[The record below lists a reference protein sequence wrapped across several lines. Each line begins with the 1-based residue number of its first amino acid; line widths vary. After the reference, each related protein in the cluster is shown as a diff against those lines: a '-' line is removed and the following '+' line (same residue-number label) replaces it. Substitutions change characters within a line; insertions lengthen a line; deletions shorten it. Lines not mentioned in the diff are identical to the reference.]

1 MSQPRFLPL
10 LGQRKFA
17 PLFWTQFLG
26 GFNDNLFKQAMNLLI
41 VFRLATSGGAD
52 PAMLTALGGAT
63 FVGPFILLSG
73 LAGRMADRFDKALLA
88 RRLKLMELSLMVLAA
103 ISLITGS
110 IPFLFGVLF
119 LLGCQAALFGPVK
132 YSLLP
137 AHLND
142 DELVAGNALVEGAT
156 FMAILIGSIAGGLLI
171 GTGQGPHIVAGA
183 VIVVGVLGYVT
194 SRQIPPAPPVVQGPE
209 LSWNL
214 VRDTR
219 DLIREAKG
227 QRGLW
232 LCILGISW
240 FWTVG
245 ASVLA
250 LVTPLTRDLLGGGE
264 AVASAFL
271 AVFSIGIAVGSLA
284 CARYLKGEITPRPVP
299 FAGLAMTAVLLAF
312 AIVVASLPQATAT
325 GQAAWAVLTTP
336 GALLLMGTLFA
347 LSVVSGFYAVPLY
360 AILQHDAPE
369 AAKARMIGANNVVN
383 SLMMVAGAVVLGIL
397 TSVLKAP
404 PALVLAILAGL
415 NFIAAVIAVRLLSR
429 IFVKSVVRT
438 ILSALYRVD
447 VQGIENVAAAG
458 ERQVIVANH
467 LSLLDGL
474 VMAAFLPGDPVF
486 AVDTRISRQWWVK
499 PILWLVDFAPIDPGN
514 PMAMKML
521 VRQVEAGRPV
531 VIFPEG
537 RLTVTGSLMKVYDG
551 PGMIADKTGAD
562 LIPVRLDGLQ
572 HTLFT
577 RLKGRVAQQVLP
589 KVRMSVLPPRKLAL
603 NPLIKGRD
611 RRRAA
616 GRELYDVLSDAIFA
630 TTDISKTLM
639 RSLIEASRLNG
650 RSFPI
655 VEDVNFEPV
664 SYGKLLTGA
673 FVLGRRLARVT
684 TEGEVVGVLL
694 PNSAGALVGFF
705 ALQAY
710 HRVPAMLN
718 PTVGAAG
725 VEAACRTAGI
735 KTILCARQFV
745 AKAKLEPLLEQLSQ
759 HVTVIYLDDLKQM
772 LGLGAKLRGVMA
784 SFMPDFAYQDRNPD
798 HPAVVLFT
806 SGSEGS
812 PKGVVLSHRN
822 IQANRH
828 QVGARIAF
836 NRSDVCFNAL
846 PMFHSF
852 GLTVGT
858 LLPVLAGVRTFL
870 YPSPLHYRIVP
881 ELVYQTNATVM
892 FGTDTFLRG
901 YARMANPYDFH
912 AVRLIGA
919 GAERVSDETRKIW
932 SERFGVRILEGY
944 GATETAPV
952 IAFNTPM
959 HAKVGTVGRFM
970 PGISHR
976 LEPVPGI
983 ADGGR
988 LLVKGPN
995 VMLGYFRSEN
1005 PGVLDAPA
1013 EGWYDTGDIV
1023 EVDDDGFVAIRG
1035 RAKRFA
1041 KIAGEM
1047 VSLAAVEEAAFRFAP
1062 EARHAAISRPDVRK
1076 GEQVVLLT
1084 EAADLTRQ
1092 RWVELAGAAGLPEIM
1107 IPRVIIHVSALP
1119 VLGTGKTDYAAITR
1133 MVENNELAAEVA

>member
-1 MSQPRFLPL
+1 MLRH
-10 LGQRKFA
+10 RKFA

-26 GFNDNLFKQAMNLLI
+26 GFNDNVFKQAMNLLI
-41 VFRLATSGGAD
+41 VFRLTTSGGAD

-63 FVGPFILLSG
+63 FVAPFILLSG
-73 LAGRMADRFDKALLA
+73 LAGRLADRFDKAVVA
-88 RRLKLMELSLMVLAA
+88 RRLKLAELGLMVLAA
-103 ISLITGS
+103 FSLVSGS

-137 AHLND
+137 AHLRD

-156 FMAILIGSIAGGLLI
+156 FLAILIGSIAGGLLI
-171 GTGQGPHIVAGA
+171 GSEYGPQVVAGA
-183 VIVVGVLGYVT
+183 VIAVGVLGYGT
-194 SRQIPPAPPVVQGPE
+194 ARQIPPAPPVVQGPP

-214 VRDTR
+214 LQDTR
-219 DLIREAKG
+219 DLLDDAKS

-250 LVTPLTRDLLGGGE
+250 LVTPLTRDVLGGDE

-284 CARYLKGEITPRPVP
+284 CARHLKGEITARPVP
-299 FAGLAMTAVLLAF
+299 FAGLAMTAVLLVL
-312 AIVVASLPQATAT
+312 AIVVAALPPATIT
-325 GQAAWAVLTTP
+325 GQSAWAVLTAP
-336 GALLLMGTLFA
+336 RALLLISTLFV

-369 AAKARMIGANNVVN
+369 SAKARMIGANNVIN
-383 SLMMVAGAVVLGIL
+383 SLMMVAGAVVLGVL
-397 TSVLKAP
+397 TTVLKTP
-404 PALVLAILAGL
+404 PALVLAIMAGL
-415 NFIAAVIAVRLLSR
+415 NLIAAVIAIRLLSR
-429 IFVKSVVRT
+429 VFLKSVVRA
-438 ILSALYRVD
+438 ILTALYRVE
-447 VQGIENVAAAG
+447 VRGIENVAAAG
-458 ERQVIVANH
+458 ERRVIVANH

-474 VMAAFLPGDPVF
+474 VVAAFLPGNPIF
-486 AVDTRISRQWWVK
+486 AVDTRISQRWWVK
-499 PILWLVDFAPIDPGN
+499 PILWLVDFAPIDPTN
-514 PMAMKML
+514 PMAMKSL

-572 HTLFT
+572 HTFFT
-577 RLKGRVAQQVLP
+577 RLKGRVARKALP
-589 KVRMSVLPPRKLAL
+589 KVRMSVLPPRQLAL
-603 NPLIKGRD
+603 SPSLKGRD

-639 RSLIEASRLNG
+639 RSLIEATRLNG
-650 RSFPI
+650 RGFPI
-655 VEDVNFEPV
+655 VEDINFEPV
-664 SYGKLLTGA
+664 TYGKLLTGA
-673 FVLGRRLARVT
+673 FVLGRRLTQVT

-694 PNSAGALVGFF
+694 PNSAGALVGFL
-705 ALQAY
+705 ALHAY

-718 PTVGAAG
+718 PTAGAAG
-725 VEAACRTAGI
+725 IEAACRTAGI
-735 KTILCARQFV
+735 KTVLCARQFV
-745 AKAKLEPLLEQLSQ
+745 AKAKLEPVLEQLSQ
-759 HVTVIYLDDLKQM
+759 RVTVVYLDDLRQTIS
-772 LGLGAKLRGVMA
+772 LSAKLRGLLA
-784 SFMPDFAYQDRNPD
+784 SFTPGLAYRDCNPD
-798 HPAVVLFT
+798 SPAVVLFT

-932 SERFGVRILEGY
+932 SDRFGVRILEGY

-952 IAFNTPM
+952 ISFNTPM
-959 HAKVGTVGRFM
+959 HAKAGTVGRFM
-970 PGISHR
+970 PGISYR

-983 ADGGR
+983 AEGGR
-988 LLVKGPN
+988 LIVRGPN
-995 VMLGYFRSEN
+995 VMLGYFRAAN
-1005 PGVLDAPA
+1005 PGILDAPA

-1023 EVDDDGFVAIRG
+1023 TVDDDGFVAIRG

-1047 VSLAAVEEAAFRFAP
+1047 VSLGAVEEAASCFAP
-1062 EARHAAISRPDVRK
+1062 EVRHAAVARPDARK
-1076 GEQVVLLT
+1076 GEQVILVT
-1084 EAADLTRQ
+1084 EAVGLTRQ
-1092 RWVELAGAAGLPEIM
+1092 RWIELAGAAGLPELM
-1107 IPRVIIHVSALP
+1107 IPREVIHVSSLP
-1119 VLGTGKTDYAAITR
+1119 TLATGKTDYAAIAQ
-1133 MVENNELAAEVA
+1133 MLENSELAA

>member
-1 MSQPRFLPL
+1 MSQPQFLPL
-10 LGQRKFA
+10 LRNRKFA

-41 VFRLATSGGAD
+41 VFRLAASGGAD

-63 FVGPFILLSG
+63 FVAPFILLSG
-73 LAGRMADRFDKALLA
+73 LAGRLADRFDKAMVA
-88 RRLKLMELSLMVLAA
+88 RRLKLAELGLMILAA
-103 ISLITGS
+103 VALISGS
-110 IPFLFGVLF
+110 MLFLFGVLF

-137 AHLND
+137 AHLRD
-142 DELVAGNALVEGAT
+142 DELVTGNALVEGAT

-171 GTGQGPHIVAGA
+171 GSAYGAPIVAGS
-183 VIVVGVLGYVT
+183 VIAIGAIGYVT
-194 SRQIPPAPPVVQGPE
+194 ARLIPPAPPVAKGPP

-214 VRDTR
+214 IRDTR
-219 DLIREAKG
+219 DLLVEAKAH
-227 QRGLW
+227 RGLW

-240 FWTVG
+240 FWVVG

-250 LVTPLTRDLLGGGE
+250 LVTPLARDVLGGDE
-264 AVASAFL
+264 AVASALL
-271 AVFSIGIAVGSLA
+271 AVFSVGIAVGSLA
-284 CARYLKGEITPRPVP
+284 CARYLNGEITARPVP
-299 FAGLAMTAVLLAF
+299 FAGLAMTAVLLVLAL
-312 AIVVASLPQATAT
+312 VVAALPPAEAT
-325 GQAAWAVLTTP
+325 GLAASAVLTSP
-336 GALLLMGTLFA
+336 RALLLIGTLFA

-369 AAKARMIGANNVVN
+369 AAKARMIGANNVIN

-397 TSVLKAP
+397 TSVLQTP
-404 PALVLAILAGL
+404 PALVLLILAGL
-415 NFIAAVIAVRLLSR
+415 NLVAAIIAIHLLSR
-429 IFVKSVVRT
+429 IVMKSVVRT
-438 ILSALYRVD
+438 MLTALYRVE
-447 VQGIENVAAAG
+447 VRGLEHVAAAG
-458 ERQVIVANH
+458 ERRVIVANH
-467 LSLLDGL
+467 LSFLDGL
-474 VMAAFLPGDPVF
+474 VVAAFLPGDPVF
-486 AVDTRISRQWWVK
+486 AVDTRIAQRWWVK
-499 PILWLVDFAPIDPGN
+499 PILWLVDFAPIDPTN
-514 PMAMKML
+514 PMAMKFL

-572 HTLFT
+572 HTFFT
-577 RLKGRVAQQVLP
+577 RLKGRVARRALP
-589 KVRMSVLPPRKLAL
+589 KVRMSVLPPRRLAL
-603 NPLIKGRD
+603 SPALKGRD

-616 GRELYDVLSDAIFA
+616 GRELYDVLSDALFA
-630 TTDISKTLM
+630 TTDIAKTLM
-639 RSLIEASRLNG
+639 GSLIESCRLNG
-650 RSFPI
+650 RGFPI

-673 FVLGRRLARVT
+673 FVLGRRLTRLT
-684 TEGEVVGVLL
+684 TEHEVVGVLL

-705 ALQAY
+705 ALHAY

-718 PTVGAAG
+718 PTAGAAG
-725 VEAACRTAGI
+725 IAAACQTAGI

-745 AKAKLEPLLEQLSQ
+745 AKAKLEPLLEQLAQ
-759 HVTVIYLDDLKQM
+759 TMTIIYLDDLRTT
-772 LGLGAKLRGVMA
+772 LGPIAKLRGLLA
-784 SFMPDFAYQDRNPD
+784 SFMAGVAYREGSPDA
-798 HPAVVLFT
+798 PAVVLFT
-806 SGSEGS
+806 SGSEGA

-852 GLTVGT
+852 GLTIGT

-912 AVRLIGA
+912 TVRLIGA
-919 GAERVSDETRKIW
+919 GAEKVSDETRKVW

-959 HAKVGTVGRFM
+959 HAKAGTVGRFM

-983 ADGGR
+983 AEGGR
-988 LLVKGPN
+988 LIVKGPN
-995 VMLGYFRSEN
+995 VMLGYFKTEK
-1005 PGVLDAPA
+1005 PGVLEAPV

-1023 EVDDDGFVAIRG
+1023 TVDEEGFVSIRG

-1047 VSLAAVEEAAFRFAP
+1047 VSLAAVEEAAARFAP
-1062 EARHAAISRPDVRK
+1062 EARHAAIARPDARK
-1076 GEQVVLLT
+1076 GEQVVLVT
-1084 EAADLTRQ
+1084 EAATLTRQ
-1092 RWVELAGAAGLPEIM
+1092 RWIECAGPAGLPEIM
-1107 IPRVIIHVSALP
+1107 IPREVIHVSVLP
-1119 VLGTGKTDYAAITR
+1119 TLATGKTDYAAITR
-1133 MVENNELAAEVA
+1133 MFEDNELAA

>member
-1 MSQPRFLPL
+1 MSHPRFLPL

-26 GFNDNLFKQAMNLLI
+26 GFNDNMFKQAMNLLV
-41 VFRLATSGGAD
+41 VFRLATSGNAD

-63 FVGPFILLSG
+63 FVAPFILLSG
-73 LAGRMADRFDKALLA
+73 LAGRLADRFDKALVA
-88 RRLKLMELSLMVLAA
+88 RRLKLMELGLMVLAA
-103 ISLITGS
+103 FSLISGS
-110 IPFLFGVLF
+110 IPLLFGVLF

-137 AHLND
+137 AHLRD

-156 FMAILIGSIAGGLLI
+156 FLAILIGSIAGGLLI
-171 GTGQGPHIVAGA
+171 GYDQGPQIVAGA
-183 VIVVGVLGYVT
+183 IIAVGALGYAAA
-194 SRQIPPAPPVVQGPE
+194 RQIPPAPPLAQGPP

-219 DLIREAKG
+219 DLLREAKS

-250 LVTPLTRDLLGGGE
+250 LVTPLARDVLGGDE

-284 CARYLKGEITPRPVP
+284 CARHLKGEITARPVP

-312 AIVVASLPQATAT
+312 AMVVAALPPATLV
-325 GQAAWAVLTTP
+325 GQSPWTVLTAP
-336 GALLLMGTLFA
+336 WALLLMGTLFV

-360 AILQHDAPE
+360 AVLQHDAPE
-369 AAKARMIGANNVVN
+369 AAKARMIGANNVIN
-383 SLMMVAGAVVLGIL
+383 SLMMVAGAVVLGVL
-397 TSVLKAP
+397 TSMLKAP

-415 NFIAAVIAVRLLSR
+415 NLIAAIIAIRLLSR
-429 IFVKSVVRT
+429 VFVKSVVRT
-438 ILSALYRVD
+438 ILTALYRVE
-447 VQGIENVAAAG
+447 VRGIENVAAAG
-458 ERQVIVANH
+458 ERRVIVANH

-486 AVDTRISRQWWVK
+486 AVDTRISQRWWVK
-499 PILWLVDFAPIDPGN
+499 PTLWLVDFAPVDPSN
-514 PMAMKML
+514 PMAMKSL
-521 VRQVEAGRPV
+521 VRQVEARRPV

-572 HTLFT
+572 HTFFT
-577 RLKGRVAQQVLP
+577 RLKGRVARRMLP
-589 KVRMSVLPPRKLAL
+589 KVRMSILPPRQLAL
-603 NPLIKGRD
+603 SPSLKGRD

-616 GRELYDVLSDAIFA
+616 SRELYDLLSDAIFA

-639 RSLIEASRLNG
+639 RSLIEAARLNG
-650 RSFPI
+650 RGFPI

-673 FVLGRRLARVT
+673 FVLGRRLAQVT
-684 TEGEVVGVLL
+684 TAGEVVGVLL

-725 VEAACRTAGI
+725 IEAACRAAGI
-735 KTILCARQFV
+735 KTVLCARQFV

-759 HVTVIYLDDLKQM
+759 RVTIVYLDELRQTI
-772 LGLGAKLRGVMA
+772 GFGAKLQGLAA
-784 SFMPDFAYQDRNPD
+784 SLMPDLAYQDRSPD
-798 HPAVVLFT
+798 NPAVVLFT

-959 HAKVGTVGRFM
+959 HSKAGTVGRFM

-983 ADGGR
+983 SEGGR
-988 LLVKGPN
+988 LIVKGPN
-995 VMLGYFRSEN
+995 VMLGYFRAEN

-1023 EVDDDGFVAIRG
+1023 TVDDNGFVAIRG

-1047 VSLAAVEEAAFRFAP
+1047 VSLGAVEEAASRFAP
-1062 EARHAAISRPDVRK
+1062 EARHAAVSRPDPRK
-1076 GEQVVLLT
+1076 GEQIVLVT
-1084 EAADLTRQ
+1084 ESADLTRQ
-1092 RWVELAGAAGLPEIM
+1092 RWIELAGAAGLPEIM
-1107 IPRVIIHVSALP
+1107 IPREVIHVSALP
-1119 VLGTGKTDYAAITR
+1119 TLGTGKTDYAAIAR
-1133 MVENNELAAEVA
+1133 MFENSELAA

>member
-1 MSQPRFLPL
+1 MSDPRFLPL

-26 GFNDNLFKQAMNLLI
+26 GFNDNVFKQAMNLLL
-41 VFRLATSGGAD
+41 VFRLAASGGDYRRCSRLWVAR
-52 PAMLTALGGAT
+52 
-63 FVGPFILLSG
+63 LSWRPSFCSPG
-73 LAGRMADRFDKALLA
+73 SPGRMADRFDKALVA
-88 RRLKLMELSLMVLAA
+88 RRLKLMELGLMVLAA
-103 ISLITGS
+103 FSLVSGS

-137 AHLND
+137 AHLRE

-156 FMAILIGSIAGGLLI
+156 FLAILIGSVVGGLLI
-171 GTGQGPHIVAGA
+171 GHDHGPRIVAGA
-183 VIVVGVLGYVT
+183 IIAIGVLGYVAA
-194 SRQIPPAPPVVQGPE
+194 RQIPPAPPVVQGPPP
-209 LSWNL
+209 SWNL

-219 DLIREAKG
+219 DLLQEARSR
-227 QRGLW
+227 RGLW

-250 LVTPLTRDLLGGGE
+250 LMTPLTRDLLGGDE
-264 AVASAFL
+264 VVASAFL
-271 AVFSIGIAVGSLA
+271 AVFSTGIAVGSLA
-284 CARYLKGEITPRPVP
+284 CARYLKGEITARPVP

-312 AIVVASLPQATAT
+312 AIVVATLPPVAPA
-325 GQAAWAVLTTP
+325 GQSAWIVLSAP
-336 GALLLMGTLFA
+336 RALLLMGTLFM
-347 LSVVSGFYAVPLY
+347 LSVASGFYALPLY

-397 TSVLKAP
+397 TSALKAP
-404 PALVLAILAGL
+404 PALVLMILAGL
-415 NFIAAVIAVRLLSR
+415 NFIAAVIAIRLLSR
-429 IFVKSVVRT
+429 IFVKSVTRT
-438 ILSALYRVD
+438 ILKALYRVD
-447 VQGIENVAAAG
+447 VQGIENISAAG
-458 ERQVIVANH
+458 ERRVIVANH

-474 VMAAFLPGDPVF
+474 VLAAFLPGDPVF
-486 AVDTRISRQWWVK
+486 AVDTRISQRWWVK

-514 PMAMKML
+514 PMAMKSL

-551 PGMIADKTGAD
+551 PAMIADRTGAD

-572 HTLFT
+572 HTFFT
-577 RLKGRVAQQVLP
+577 RLKGRVARRVLP
-589 KVRMSVLPPRKLAL
+589 KVRMSVLPPRQLSL
-603 NPLIKGRD
+603 SPSLKGRN

-616 GRELYDVLSDAIFA
+616 GRELYDVLSDALFA

-650 RSFPI
+650 RGYPI
-655 VEDVNFEPV
+655 VEDVNFKPV
-664 SYGKLLTGA
+664 TYGSLLTGA
-673 FVLGRRLARVT
+673 FVLGERLERITA
-684 TEGEVVGVLL
+684 EGEVVGVLL

-718 PTVGAAG
+718 PTAGAAG

-735 KTILCARQFV
+735 KTVLCARQFV
-745 AKAKLEPLLEQLSQ
+745 AKAKLEPLLKQLSR
-759 HVTVIYLDDLKQM
+759 HVTVIYLDDLRQTI
-772 LGLGAKLRGVMA
+772 GLGARLRGVMA
-784 SFMPDFAYQDRNPD
+784 SLMPGFAYQDRNPD
-798 HPAVVLFT
+798 DPAVVLFT

-846 PMFHSF
+846 PIFHSF

-858 LLPVLAGVRTFL
+858 LLPVLAGVRVFL

-912 AVRLIGA
+912 TVRLIGA
-919 GAERVSDETRKIW
+919 GAERVSEETRKIW

-959 HAKVGTVGRFM
+959 HAKAGTVGRFM
-970 PGISHR
+970 PGISHC

-983 ADGGR
+983 VDGGR
-988 LLVKGPN
+988 LMVKGPN
-995 VMLGYFRSEN
+995 IMLGYLRSEN

-1023 EVDDDGFVAIRG
+1023 TVDEDGFVSIRG

-1047 VSLAAVEEAAFRFAP
+1047 VSLGAVEEAASRFAP
-1062 EARHAAISRPDVRK
+1062 EGRHAAIARSDARK
-1076 GEQVVLLT
+1076 GEQIVLVT
-1084 EAADLTRQ
+1084 ESADLTRQ
-1092 RWVELAGAAGLPEIM
+1092 HWVELAGAAGLPEIM
-1107 IPRVIIHVSALP
+1107 IPRAIVSVSALP
-1119 VLGTGKTDYAAITR
+1119 VLGTGKTDYAAIAL
-1133 MVENNELAAEVA
+1133 MFESSELAA